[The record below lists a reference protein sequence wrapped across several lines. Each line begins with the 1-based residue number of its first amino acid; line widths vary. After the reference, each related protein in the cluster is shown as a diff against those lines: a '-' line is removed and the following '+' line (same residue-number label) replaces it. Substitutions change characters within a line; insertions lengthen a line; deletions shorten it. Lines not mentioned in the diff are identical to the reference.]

1 MKDKLFKKLR
11 VSRELSIIMVL
22 AVLVILISLRA
33 PVFLSLD
40 NLHDIAVD
48 VSILAIMAIGMMMV
62 IVTEGID
69 ISVGANLA
77 FTGMV
82 VAIIISNNWNISP
95 AAALLM
101 GIVFGS
107 LLGAFNG
114 LLIVGLGINAIIAT
128 LGTMNIFRGM
138 TFIINFHSQ
147 QGSWISAD
155 KFSEAYKN
163 FTRVTTFGIP
173 NLILIAIIVYIVFY
187 YMLYHTRFG
196 RNVFAIGSNVH
207 GAEFVG
213 INVKRVNF
221 LVYVLNG
228 ALAGLGGVLWVSR
241 YTSAQTDSA
250 TGFEFVVI
258 TAAIL
263 GGTKITGGSGSA
275 IGVLF
280 GSIIIGVVNNALNLA
295 NINPFWKSALNGA
308 IVLVAVI
315 VDKVNQ
321 DRNYRKAIERRPV

>member
-1 MKDKLFKKLR
+1 MKNEILKKLR
-11 VSRELSIIMVL
+11 LSRELSIIMVL
-22 AVLVILISLRA
+22 VVLVVIISLRA

-82 VAIIISNNWNISP
+82 VAIIISNNWGISP
-95 AAALLM
+95 AVALLM
-101 GIVFGS
+101 GVVFGS

-128 LGTMNIFRGM
+128 LGTMNIFRGL

-155 KFSEAYKN
+155 KFSEAYKD

-173 NLILIAIIVYIVFY
+173 NLILIAIIVYIIFY

-196 RNVFAIGSNVH
+196 RNIFAIGSNVQ

-213 INVKRVNF
+213 INVKKVNF

-250 TGFEFVVI
+250 TGFEFTVI

-280 GSIIIGVVNNALNLA
+280 GAIIIGVINNALNLA
-295 NINPFWKSALNGA
+295 NISPFWKSALNGA

-315 VDKVNQ
+315 VDKINQ
-321 DRNYRKAIERRPV
+321 DRNYKKAIERRPV

>member
-1 MKDKLFKKLR
+1 MKNELLRKLGR
-11 VSRELSIIMVL
+11 SRELSIFMIL
-22 AVLVILISLRA
+22 LVLVVIISFRA
-33 PVFLSLD
+33 PVFLSMD

-69 ISVGANLA
+69 ISVGSNLA

-82 VAIIISNNWNISP
+82 VAIIISNNWSISP
-95 AAALLM
+95 FAAILM
-101 GIVFGS
+101 GIAFGS
-107 LLGAFNG
+107 FLGALNG
-114 LLIVGLGINAIIAT
+114 FLIVGVGINAIIAT
-128 LGTMNIFRGM
+128 LGTMNIFRGL
-138 TFIINFHSQ
+138 TFIVNYHSQ
-147 QGSWISAD
+147 KGTWISAD

-163 FTRVTTFGIP
+163 FTRDTTIGIP
-173 NLILIAIIVYIVFY
+173 NLILIAVIVYVVFY
-187 YMLYHTRFG
+187 YVLNYTRFG
-196 RNVFAIGSNVH
+196 RNIFAVGSNAQ
-207 GAEFVG
+207 GAEYVG
-213 INVKRVNF
+213 INVKKVTF

-275 IGVLF
+275 VGVLI
-280 GSIIIGVVNNALNLA
+280 GAVIIGVINNALNLA
-295 NINPFWKSALNGA
+295 HINPFWKAAINGA
-308 IVLVAVI
+308 IVLIAIILDKVS
-315 VDKVNQ
+315 VDKS
-321 DRNYRKAIERRPV
+321 YKKAIERRPV